1 MSVPTHRQPSDPAH
15 SAVSRALADMRDQF
29 CAGLDDR
36 ICRIEA
42 ARIALNTD
50 PEAALET
57 VSFEAHRICG
67 VAGSLGLDALS
78 TQARALEER
87 VAAPA
92 GRKLSPADNSDLNA
106 QIEAFLDLLEQHL
119 TDD

>member
-1 MSVPTHRQPSDPAH
+1 MSVPTHQQPSDPAR

-50 PEAALET
+50 PDGALET
-57 VSFEAHRICG
+57 VGFEAHRICG

-78 TQARALEER
+78 TLARALEER
-87 VAAPA
+87 VAAAA
-92 GRKLSPADNSDLNA
+92 GRKLSPAESSDLNA
-106 QIEAFLDLLEQHL
+106 RIEAFLDLLEQHL